1 MKFSRNFIDALF
13 VILSLTLTAL
23 AIFFWVQS
31 PLEKYSLQLVA
42 FLVILFFISQKI
54 AKDNLLA
61 HPANLIIFTAATLL
75 LVADTGGLESPI
87 FFIVYFLLF
96 GTALLASTPVVLA
109 LTILIMIFFAPS
121 LTSTNAA
128 IQLASLLLITPL
140 AILFGRQYLQLLDQ
154 QGEIVLLKKTN
165 EANEKSLAQQET
177 NALIW
182 LSLNLK
188 TTLAETSETLSS
200 LLADIAHLNS
210 DQTKKLKIVHQQI
223 NRLLKESQKVKQL
236 IDEETD

>member
-1 MKFSRNFIDALF
+1 MKPSQDFINTLF
-13 VILSLTLTAL
+13 IASSLVLTAL
-23 AIFFWVQS
+23 VIFFWVQS
-31 PLEKYSLQLVA
+31 PFGKYNLQLVA
-42 FLVILFFISQKI
+42 FLAILFFISQKI
-54 AKDNLLA
+54 AGDNFLA
-61 HPANLIIFTAATLL
+61 HPANLIIFTAVTLL

-87 FFIVYFLLF
+87 FFTIYFLLF
-96 GTALLASTPVVLA
+96 GTALLASTPIVLA
-109 LTILIMIFFAPS
+109 LTILIMIFFTPS

-140 AILFGRQYLQLLDQ
+140 AILFGRQYLQLLNQ
-154 QGEIVLLKKTN
+154 QGEIILLKKTN

-188 TTLAETSETLSS
+188 TTLAEISETLSS
-200 LLADIAHLNS
+200 LLADITHLNP
-210 DQTKKLKIVHQQI
+210 DQTKKLKKIHKQTH
-223 NRLLKESQKVKQL
+223 RLLEESQNVKQL